1 MIENLRYS
9 EIFRNMSLEDIE
21 KSIVCAKGI
30 IKKYEKN
37 EIIFN
42 QQDKVTTLYV
52 LIKGSVAIC
61 KDSLEGKRHIV
72 TTINEN
78 DIFGEVYVFLKETP
92 YNYYAISSADS
103 HILEMPKEFFYKTCS
118 KACEHHSEII
128 YNMLGILAK
137 KAYFLNNKIQ
147 LLTSGS
153 LRQKI
158 CKYLIENSV
167 NNNYVK
173 LTMNREKLADFFNVT
188 RPSLSRE
195 LIRMKEDNLIEV
207 DRDMIKILDIK
218 QLNEILNK

>member
-30 IKKYEKN
+30 IKKYEKS

-42 QQDKVTTLYV
+42 QQDKATTLYV
-52 LIKGSVAIC
+52 LVKGSVAIC

-78 DIFGEVYVFLKETP
+78 DIFGEVYVFLGETP
-92 YNYYAISSADS
+92 YNYYAISNADS
-103 HILEMPKEFFYKTCS
+103 YILEMPKEFFYKTCS
-118 KACEHHSEII
+118 KTCKHHSEII

-207 DRDMIKILDIK
+207 DRDMVKILDIK
-218 QLNEILNK
+218 QLNEILNR